1 MILFIPYP
9 DKLQM
14 APTIRGYTAAAQIRS
29 KHCEIGKQRDLV
41 YKNPCKNCEKT
52 EIGEKGKLFQTKLEE
67 HKKDVNNVQ
76 EIYMRTAGKLLAHT
90 IKNSAIMDHVSKE
103 NHIIDWHGL
112 SVRTRV

>member
-1 MILFIPYP
+1 
-9 DKLQM
+9 M